1 MKTFKSS
8 VRLWFAA
15 LFISAG
21 VLCAIWTLP
30 ISTAREK
37 LTFHDGYMQCH
48 SFCMANN
55 KTEKSQ
61 DACDNACW
69 AYWWKNGSDQLAP
82 APQRHPIGPPRKFG
96 PSPSPTGQR
105 YPFGPPRKFGPSPSP
120 TAMPILLAKPA
131 KPTPTPEPTPKKNS
145 HSHHSG

>member
-37 LTFHDGYMQCH
+37 ITFVQGYSNCCKWCD
-48 SFCMANN
+48 SNN
-55 KTEKSQ
+55 KTDKSRN
-61 DACDNACW
+61 DCYGNCY
-69 AYWWKNGSDQLAP
+69 AYWTKNGSDEPTLSP
-82 APQRHPIGPPRKFG
+82 TSQRH
-96 PSPSPTGQR
+96 
-105 YPFGPPRKFGPSPSP
+105 PFGPPRKFGPSPSP

-131 KPTPTPEPTPKKNS
+131 KPTPSPKPTPTPKPTPKDNS

>member
-8 VRLWFAA
+8 VRPWFAA

-37 LTFHDGYMQCH
+37 ITTSQGELQCYNWCDAH
-48 SFCMANN
+48 N
-55 KTEKSQ
+55 KTDKSRNI
-61 DACDNACW
+61 CYNNCS
-69 AYWWKNGSDQLAP
+69 AYWSKNGSDAP
-82 APQRHPIGPPRKFG
+82 TSINRNPT
-96 PSPSPTGQR
+96 PSPTPQR
-105 YPFGPPRKFGPSPSP
+105 YPIKGPPHKLGGSSP
-120 TAMPILLAKPA
+120 TPSATASQTLLDKSAK
-131 KPTPTPEPTPKKNS
+131 KMPTPTPTPKSNS